1 MVSKLKELSEDDL
14 EDISNFL
21 SETIEKKIQA
31 SVKSQKEIL
40 DMDVS
45 IEISYPDENGEL
57 DVDASIE
64 IDTDELSDLSNER
77 IDEVIDE
84 LKLVVV
90 PRVFDGE
97 YFLEHLVE
105 SFILPVLRSSLQL
118 EEILEGLQLH
128 LKQIGISQN
137 LRCGEIDSLC
147 IGLF

>member
-21 SETIEKKIQA
+21 SETIVKKISS

-64 IDTDELSDLSNER
+64 IDTDELSDLSSER

-84 LKLVVV
+84 SYLEL
-90 PRVFDGE
+90 DE
-97 YFLEHLVE
+97 YINEHY
-105 SFILPVLRSSLQL
+105 R
-118 EEILEGLQLH
+118 
-128 LKQIGISQN
+128 
-137 LRCGEIDSLC
+137 
-147 IGLF
+147 

>member
-1 MVSKLKELSEDDL
+1 MVAKLKELSEDDL

-21 SETIEKKIQA
+21 SETIVKKISS

-45 IEISYPDENGEL
+45 IEITYPDENGEL

-84 LKLVVV
+84 SYLEL
-90 PRVFDGE
+90 DE
-97 YFLEHLVE
+97 YINEHY
-105 SFILPVLRSSLQL
+105 R
-118 EEILEGLQLH
+118 
-128 LKQIGISQN
+128 
-137 LRCGEIDSLC
+137 
-147 IGLF
+147 

>member
-1 MVSKLKELSEDDL
+1 MVSKLKELSEDNL
-14 EDISNFL
+14 EEISNFL

-45 IEISYPDENGEL
+45 IEITYPDENGEL

-84 LKLVVV
+84 SYLEL
-90 PRVFDGE
+90 DE
-97 YFLEHLVE
+97 YINENYRL
-105 SFILPVLRSSLQL
+105 
-118 EEILEGLQLH
+118 
-128 LKQIGISQN
+128 
-137 LRCGEIDSLC
+137 
-147 IGLF
+147 

>member
-40 DMDVS
+40 DMHVS
-45 IEISYPDENGEL
+45 IEIRYPDENGEL

-84 LKLVVV
+84 SYLEL
-90 PRVFDGE
+90 DE
-97 YFLEHLVE
+97 YINEHY
-105 SFILPVLRSSLQL
+105 R
-118 EEILEGLQLH
+118 
-128 LKQIGISQN
+128 
-137 LRCGEIDSLC
+137 
-147 IGLF
+147 

>member
-31 SVKSQKEIL
+31 SVNSQKEIL

-84 LKLVVV
+84 SYLEL
-90 PRVFDGE
+90 DE
-97 YFLEHLVE
+97 YINEHY
-105 SFILPVLRSSLQL
+105 R
-118 EEILEGLQLH
+118 
-128 LKQIGISQN
+128 
-137 LRCGEIDSLC
+137 
-147 IGLF
+147 

>member
-1 MVSKLKELSEDDL
+1 MVAKLKELSEDDL

-45 IEISYPDENGEL
+45 IEITYPDENGEL

-64 IDTDELSDLSNER
+64 IDTDDLSDLSNER

-84 LKLVVV
+84 SYLEL
-90 PRVFDGE
+90 DE
-97 YFLEHLVE
+97 YINEHY
-105 SFILPVLRSSLQL
+105 R
-118 EEILEGLQLH
+118 
-128 LKQIGISQN
+128 
-137 LRCGEIDSLC
+137 
-147 IGLF
+147 

>member
-84 LKLVVV
+84 SYLEL
-90 PRVFDGE
+90 DE
-97 YFLEHLVE
+97 YIKF
-105 SFILPVLRSSLQL
+105 SS
-118 EEILEGLQLH
+118 IF
-128 LKQIGISQN
+128 S
-137 LRCGEIDSLC
+137 
-147 IGLF
+147 

>member
-21 SETIEKKIQA
+21 SETIVKKISS

-45 IEISYPDENGEL
+45 IEITYPDENGEL

-84 LKLVVV
+84 SYLEL
-90 PRVFDGE
+90 DE
-97 YFLEHLVE
+97 YINEHY
-105 SFILPVLRSSLQL
+105 R
-118 EEILEGLQLH
+118 
-128 LKQIGISQN
+128 
-137 LRCGEIDSLC
+137 
-147 IGLF
+147 

>member
-77 IDEVIDE
+77 IDEIIDE
-84 LKLVVV
+84 SYLELDEYITVEQQIAVMYLVHAAL
-90 PRVFDGE
+90 GIQE
-97 YFLEHLVE
+97 AGMA
-105 SFILPVLRSSLQL
+105 LQL
-118 EEILEGLQLH
+118 FAVTEGVSQLVND
-128 LKQIGISQN
+128 LTFLG
-137 LRCGEIDSLC
+137 R
-147 IGLF
+147 

>member
-45 IEISYPDENGEL
+45 IEITYPDENGEL

-84 LKLVVV
+84 S
-90 PRVFDGE
+90 
-97 YFLEHLVE
+97 YLEL
-105 SFILPVLRSSLQL
+105 
-118 EEILEGLQLH
+118 
-128 LKQIGISQN
+128 
-137 LRCGEIDSLC
+137 
-147 IGLF
+147 

>member
-21 SETIEKKIQA
+21 SETIVKKISS

-45 IEISYPDENGEL
+45 IEITYPDENGEL

-64 IDTDELSDLSNER
+64 IDTDELSDLSSER

-84 LKLVVV
+84 SYLEL
-90 PRVFDGE
+90 DE
-97 YFLEHLVE
+97 YINEHY
-105 SFILPVLRSSLQL
+105 R
-118 EEILEGLQLH
+118 
-128 LKQIGISQN
+128 
-137 LRCGEIDSLC
+137 
-147 IGLF
+147 